1 MANPS
6 IATNEI
12 ADNASRDIIRVVTI
26 FSLFETPGGVIGV
39 NGVNRVNDFLISRER
54 GVRG

>member
-12 ADNASRDIIRVVTI
+12 AENASRDIIRVVTI
-26 FSLFETPGGVIGV
+26 FSLFEIPGGVSGV
-39 NGVNRVNDFLISRER
+39 NGVNNFLM
-54 GVRG
+54 